1 MTEKTQKFIE
11 DYLDLID
18 QNRWDEIQPKA
29 YVILGDLYHEFNA
42 VMLNAGINPMIDL
55 SMIPWTSMQYCP
67 VEEYDIPSSVKI
79 IGGRAFEYAGFP
91 EITIPEGVE
100 IINFRAFAEC
110 PRLHTV
116 YLPST
121 IKKLDSAIFMHCLKL
136 EKIVY
141 NGSSREFENIQ
152 KSVADSPFTWYTVAA
167 DLKRVNCRVVCSDKN
182 ILIGAF
188 GK

>member
-18 QNRWDEIQPKA
+18 QNRWNEIQPKA
-29 YVILGDLYHEFNA
+29 CKILGDLYHEFNA
-42 VMLNAGINPMIDL
+42 VMLNAGINPMIDVP
-55 SMIPWTSMQYCP
+55 MIPWKSMQYCP
-67 VEEYDIPSSVKI
+67 VEEYDIPSSVKVI
-79 IGGRAFEYAGFP
+79 SGKAFEFASFP
-91 EITIPEGVE
+91 EIKIPESVVE
-100 IINFRAFAEC
+100 INFRAFAEC

-121 IKKLDSAIFMHCLKL
+121 INKLDSAIFMHCPKL

-141 NGSSREFENIQ
+141 NGSSVDFENIQ
-152 KSVADSPFTWYTVAA
+152 KSEADSPFTWYTVAT
-167 DLKRVNCRVVCSDKN
+167 DLHNVKCRVICSDRD

-188 GK
+188 ER